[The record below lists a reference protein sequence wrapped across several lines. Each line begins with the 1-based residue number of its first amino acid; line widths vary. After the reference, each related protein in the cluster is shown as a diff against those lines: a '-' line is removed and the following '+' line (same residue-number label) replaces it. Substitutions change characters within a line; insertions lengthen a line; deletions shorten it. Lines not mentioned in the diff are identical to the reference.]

1 MSAPAP
7 SPTALVRGA
16 GPTGSLAAL
25 ALAQAG
31 WQVTLHDPLSA
42 SALKQ
47 RRRAYAITHSSR
59 ELMQQLGL
67 WEQLE
72 PHCHRFDQ
80 LQLLDQGSGAS
91 TAFEAANAVGWILDH
106 RPLQALLLQA
116 CAEHPQIALALEQA
130 EPASAAAAL
139 SVIAEGGGSLSRRKL
154 GIGFW
159 GFRYRQ
165 GCLTVQVQLD
175 ASCRPHTA
183 WEIFRPEGPL
193 AVLPLRTGEAQV
205 VWSAPQ
211 QRCEQ
216 RIQLTPP
223 QFIAALNSALPGEVQ
238 IQALLDQPAWFP
250 VEWRLAPQLGRGTS
264 LLCGESG
271 HRCHPV
277 GGQGLNLCWRDVASL
292 AAMARRYRHNPRR
305 LVRRYSRRRWLDLLA
320 VLVATDLL
328 VRTFSNRSG
337 LLQPLRRLGIGLL
350 DRHTALRRWSLN
362 LATYGPRGALLTTT
376 WQHAN
381 NQPS

>member
-7 SPTALVRGA
+7 FPTALVRGA

-31 WQVTLHDPLSA
+31 WRVTLHDPLSA
-42 SALKQ
+42 SALQQ

-59 ELMQQLGL
+59 ELMQQLGV
-67 WEQLE
+67 WTQLNA
-72 PHCHRFDQ
+72 HCHHFDQ

-91 TAFEAANAVGWILDH
+91 TAFEAAEAVGWILDH

-116 CAEHPQIALALEQA
+116 CAAHPHISLDLEQA
-130 EPASAAAAL
+130 EPSGAAPEL
-139 SVIAEGGGSLSRRKL
+139 TVVAEGGSSSSRRQL

-175 ASCRPHTA
+175 ADCRPHTA

-193 AVLPLRTGEAQV
+193 AVLPLRAGQAQV
-205 VWSAPQ
+205 VWSAPKEQ
-211 QRCEQ
+211 CAQ
-216 RIQLTPP
+216 RIELGQAD
-223 QFIAALNSALPGEVQ
+223 FIAALNQALPEGVG

-250 VEWRLAPQLGRGTS
+250 VEWRLAPTLGRGTK

-292 AAMARRYRHNPRR
+292 AVLARRYQHTPRR
-305 LVRRYSRRRWLDLLA
+305 LVRHYSRRRWLDLLA

-328 VRTFSNRSG
+328 VRTFSNRSPV
-337 LLQPLRRLGIGLL
+337 LKPLRRLGIGLL

-362 LATYGPRGALLTTT
+362 LATYGPRGALLTTA
-376 WQHAN
+376 WQYAE